1 MVSNK
6 HIKKIADSLRKGGVV
21 VLPTDTV
28 YGLAVNP
35 NFPDAVEK
43 LYKLKG
49 RPRTQP
55 LPIMVAKKE
64 QLAPLGIDINQ
75 PAANI
80 LNSEYVPGGV
90 TLILG
95 FKDKPL
101 VDWLEGRE
109 EVGIRIPDDERLL
122 KVLAEVGPLLVTS
135 ANRHGEPAIPQGVEE
150 ILPQLDGEPDLV
162 IHGGTPKTAPSTI
175 INCRTTPPSIL
186 RAGAIPEEVLQQ
198 YFDKKTPQSG
208 NLVLG
213 IESSCDDTAVAIVD
227 EDGNV
232 LSSVIQSQVSI
243 HNEFGGVFPEFAG
256 RAHVLNILPTVE
268 KAMKDANVKQAD
280 IRAIG
285 VTRGPGLIG
294 SLLVGLNTANGLGL
308 GWDLPV
314 IGVNHLRG
322 HLRSADLDQKRVK
335 YPAVILLVSGGHT
348 FLAYMKDQNTIDLLG
363 STRDD
368 SVGEAYDKVSRMLDW
383 GYPGGPVVD
392 RNAKKGQPNIPFPR
406 PMLHKGL
413 EFSFSGLKS
422 AVARYL
428 ADPANDINKEDI
440 AASFVASVMEVLVKK
455 CKRALDQYPAVSLV
469 VVGGVAAS
477 PQLRAE
483 TQALCDE
490 KGIELC
496 LPPLKWATDNAAM
509 IALATWDYIRQDKM
523 ISAAPQLQLP
533 ITEY

>member
-6 HIKKIADSLRKGGVV
+6 HIKKVADSLLKGGVV

-35 NFPDAVEK
+35 NFPEAVEK
-43 LYKLKG
+43 LYQLKG
-49 RPRTQP
+49 RPRTQH
-55 LPIMVAKKE
+55 LPIMVAHKN
-64 QLAPLGIDINQ
+64 QLLPLGLEVNQ
-75 PAANI
+75 AATNI
-80 LNSEYVPGGV
+80 LHSEYVPGAV

-95 FKDKPL
+95 FKEKPL
-101 VDWLEGRE
+101 VDWLEGRD
-109 EVGIRIPDDERLL
+109 EVAIRIPDDERLL
-122 KVLAEVGPLLVTS
+122 KVLEITGPLLVTS
-135 ANRHGEPAIPQGVEE
+135 ANRHGEPAIPQGVAE
-150 ILPQLDGEPDLV
+150 ILPQLNGTPDLV

-175 INCRTTPPSIL
+175 INCRIAPPKIE
-186 RAGAIPEEVLQQ
+186 RAGVIPVEILQQ
-198 YFDKKTPQSG
+198 YFDKKPQPTG
-208 NLVLG
+208 HLVLG
-213 IESSCDDTAVAIVD
+213 IESSCDDTAVAIVN
-227 EDGNV
+227 EKGEV
-232 LSSVIQSQVSI
+232 LSSVIESQINI
-243 HNEFGGVFPEFAG
+243 HKEFGGVFPEFAG
-256 RAHVLNILPTVE
+256 RAHVVSILPTVE
-268 KAMKDANVKQAD
+268 KAIQKANITQAD

-308 GWDLPV
+308 GWDIPV

-322 HLRSADLDQKRVK
+322 HLRSADLEEKRVK

-348 FLAYMKDQNTIDLLG
+348 FLAYMSDQNSIELLG

-368 SVGEAYDKVSRMLDW
+368 SVGEAYDKVSRMLGW

-392 RNAKKGQPNIPFPR
+392 KNAKKGQPNIPFPR

-428 ADPANDINKEDI
+428 ANPENEIVKEDV
-440 AASFVASVMEVLVKK
+440 AASFVASVMEILVKK
-455 CKRALDQYPAVSLV
+455 CKKALDEYPAVSLV

-483 TQALCDE
+483 TQALCDK

-496 LPPLKWATDNAAM
+496 LPPLRWATDNAAM
-509 IALATWDYIRQDKM
+509 IALATWDYIHQDKL